1 VCKVLLQVDRYWNKV
16 LFRSFQEFVLA
27 DQVLCVNHFA
37 GNCDSFHSRC
47 YRKLQARSW
56 FLSIENV
63 SRCTWGLFW
72 EIFGY
77 QEVFYLF
84 YLCGFHTPGC
94 GRCCFGRGASVSV
107 SPERRVALRGH
118 DGGHGRRKAV

>member
-72 EIFGY
+72 EIAY
-77 QEVFYLF
+77 QEVN
-84 YLCGFHTPGC
+84 PG
-94 GRCCFGRGASVSV
+94 GLLLVLPLRLLYSRERPLAVSAAA
-107 SPERRVALRGH
+107 PR
-118 DGGHGRRKAV
+118 